1 MNPMPRCGIFLLF
14 LLSITAHAQHGSVDI
29 TAYNQKGEMGK
40 ITVNAPDA
48 FNIEADTALD
58 WNNRRYRLSE
68 KITLDA
74 SGYPLKV
81 EISGMSAFG
90 APIKET
96 FTRSGGKASWE
107 SLKESGETD
116 SGGFYIPADMGS
128 ASRTALLRA
137 ILADES
143 GGVDLLP
150 SGRATARKVA
160 TRDIQQGES
169 TREISLYALEGLE
182 LMPQYYWFDENL
194 MPVGY
199 GEPSWGALLAD
210 YDKSQLEALGK
221 ARSDA
226 EREHLH
232 AMAGQLT
239 DGYDS
244 LLISN
249 VRVVD
254 VEQKRT
260 LEAQDVLLKNG
271 KIAAVAPHP
280 SSLTAVKTVEGQDK
294 TLIPGL
300 WDMHGHLSTS
310 VGPFYIASGVTSVR
324 DIGNAHARIMRVEA
338 TFNDGKVIG
347 PNVYRSGFMDRFS
360 EYSSGL
366 SVKSLDEAHN
376 TIDWFADNGYLQ
388 LKLYSS
394 IEPAWVPALVE
405 HAHTRGM
412 RVSGHIP
419 AFMNAEQAVDA
430 GFDEIQHINMLFLT
444 FLGGE
449 KIDTRQQLRFSIP
462 GERSHTV
469 DLDSPEVTALIDKLK
484 RERIVVDP
492 TLATFRSMFLRRAGI
507 VDPEFESIAGNM
519 PPQFLRDDLSGA
531 EMDIPDAQLDD
542 YAKSAAALSD
552 MVKRL
557 HDAGVWL
564 VPGTDHPAWGLA
576 LQQELIDYAGAGIST
591 IDVIELATLG
601 AAKLVGA
608 ANHTGSITVG
618 KDADVV
624 LIDGNPIDD
633 MTHLRKATLVIK
645 GNRIYQPAQVFE
657 AINIS
662 PFAGTTTINGGKSV
676 H

>member
-1 MNPMPRCGIFLLF
+1 MKWTSGAAIFLGS
-14 LLSITAHAQHGSVDI
+14 LLSLPAFAQEGEVDI

-48 FNIEADTALD
+48 FNIEGDTTLS
-58 WNNRRYRLSE
+58 WNNRRYKLSE

-74 SGYPLKV
+74 NGYPLTV
-81 EISGMSAFG
+81 EISGTSPFG
-90 APIKET
+90 APIEES
-96 FTRSGGKASWE
+96 FNRSGGKASWK
-107 SLKESGETD
+107 SLKESGE
-116 SGGFYIPADMGS
+116 SASSGFYLPADMGS

-137 ILADES
+137 ILSSES

-150 SGRATARKVA
+150 SGRATATKVA
-160 TRDIQQGES
+160 TQEIRRGES
-169 TREISLYALEGLE
+169 TQEVSLYALEGLE

-199 GEPSWGALLAD
+199 GEPSWGALLTG
-210 YDKSQLEALGK
+210 YDKSQLAMLGEA
-221 ARSDA
+221 RNEA
-226 EREHLH
+226 ERQHLH
-232 AMAGQLT
+232 GMADQLT
-239 DGYDS
+239 SPYES

-254 VEQKRT
+254 VEEKTT
-260 LEAQDVLLKNG
+260 LEGKDVLLNNG
-271 KIAAVAPHP
+271 VIAAVADHP
-280 SSLTAVKTVEGQDK
+280 SSLTADKSVDGTNK

-300 WDMHGHLSTS
+300 WDMHGHISTS
-310 VGPFYIASGVTSVR
+310 LGPFYIASGVTSVR
-324 DIGNAHARIMRVEA
+324 DIGNAHDRIMRVEA

-347 PNVYRSGFMDRFS
+347 PNLYRSGFMDRFT

-366 SVKSLDEAHN
+366 SVKSLEEAHE

-394 IEPAWVPALVE
+394 IEPEWVPELVE

-462 GERSHTV
+462 AERSHTV
-469 DLDSPEVTALIDKLK
+469 DLDSAEVEALIEKLK
-484 RERIVVDP
+484 RERVVVDP
-492 TLATFRSMFLRRAGI
+492 TLVTFRSMFLRREGV
-507 VDPEFESIAGNM
+507 VDPVFERIAANM
-519 PPQFLRDDLSGA
+519 PPQFLRDQLSGA
-531 EMDIPDAQLDD
+531 EMDIPATQLED
-542 YAKSAAALSD
+542 YAKSAAALSA

-564 VPGTDHPAWGLA
+564 VPGTDHSAWGLA
-576 LQQELIDYAGAGIST
+576 LQQELIAYADAGIAT
-591 IDVIELATLG
+591 IDVLELATLG
-601 AAKLVGA
+601 SARLVGA
-608 ANHTGSITVG
+608 ANHSGSITVG

-624 LIDGNPIDD
+624 LIDGNPVED
-633 MTHLRKATLVIK
+633 MNDLRKATLVVR
-645 GNRIYQPAQVFE
+645 GGRLYQPAELFQ
-657 AINIS
+657 AINVK
-662 PFAGTTTINGGKSV
+662 PFAGKSEV
-676 H
+676 K